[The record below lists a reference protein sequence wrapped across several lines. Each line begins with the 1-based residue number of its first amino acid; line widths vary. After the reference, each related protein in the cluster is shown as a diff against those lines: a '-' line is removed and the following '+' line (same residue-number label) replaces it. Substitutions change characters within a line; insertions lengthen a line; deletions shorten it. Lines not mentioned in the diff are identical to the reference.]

1 MYFSSIKLSH
11 NLYYV
16 SNCVFKL
23 IHRIFIIFSIRCKFC
38 GYVVNKFGISLHSFV
53 WATLR
58 TCRFN
63 LIFSTHLKQKGTKM
77 KIFTIALCL
86 GLAAC
91 VNNGNNLETLCL
103 NKDPNQMTDREVE
116 MCKALMQRPV
126 LYQD

>member
-1 MYFSSIKLSH
+1 M
-11 NLYYV
+11 
-16 SNCVFKL
+16 
-23 IHRIFIIFSIRCKFC
+23 FSISYIFC
-38 GYVVNKFGISLHSFV
+38 GYVVNKFGISWYSFV
-53 WATLR
+53 WAALR
-58 TCRFN
+58 SFRLH
-63 LIFSTHLKQKGTKM
+63 LIFSMHLKQKGTKM
-77 KIFTIALCL
+77 KIFTMALCL